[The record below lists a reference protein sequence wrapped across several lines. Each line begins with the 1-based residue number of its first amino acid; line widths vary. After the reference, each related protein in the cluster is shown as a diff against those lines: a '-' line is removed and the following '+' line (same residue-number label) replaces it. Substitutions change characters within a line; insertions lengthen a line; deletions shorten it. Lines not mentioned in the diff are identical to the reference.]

1 MEKQPNNVPES
12 IWADGIPANIKDEDR
27 LTNED
32 LMGLAIDFV
41 MNNII
46 IERGF
51 KIERTFPRITPP
63 QIICKKDG
71 VIYAIV
77 VGVSMYPETSW
88 LIDSFRK
95 EFYKKSVEQG
105 LVPLF
110 APVAFESIDKDRA
123 EQKIALKGDVFKN
136 HFIAMIK
143 LDDTDKMTPAD
154 INESMYFKIPD

>member
-12 IWADGIPANIKDEDR
+12 IWADGVPANIKDEDR

-95 EFYKKSVEQG
+95 GFYKKSVEQG